1 MKTSLVA
8 GLAAVVL
15 LSAAPAAAP
24 VHATTAVLRCQ
35 SSDGTAIYTDT
46 GCSAFQARDVP
57 LPADL
62 LNRIAHDA
70 PDADAGTGLPVDPTA
85 VAVRHSPV
93 GSCARTPT
101 QLAMDLRA
109 SLAAGDV
116 LEVHVN
122 RIAHD
127 APDADAGTALPAD
140 RATVDPALAAV
151 RHSPVGTCARTPT
164 QLAMDLRASL
174 AAGDVNRVAESYD
187 WAGLSSKQGERTL
200 DRLQHLTGNNVR
212 DSHYFDAQIGSSGG
226 TLLASST
233 AGASADAG
241 ILQVVLQGEDHA
253 TALDFDVHRVD
264 GCYFVSF

>member
-46 GCSAFQARDVP
+46 GCSALQARDMP

-62 LNRIAHDA
+62 L
-70 PDADAGTGLPVDPTA
+70 
-85 VAVRHSPV
+85 
-93 GSCARTPT
+93 
-101 QLAMDLRA
+101 
-109 SLAAGDV
+109 
-116 LEVHVN
+116 N